1 MIENEV
7 QKPLGEGTFGKGNLA
22 LTSTLGTTTYM
33 ALEVPTLHQVST
45 KSNVYSFGVL
55 LIELVNG
62 KETFDVQGQNVELL

>member
-1 MIENEV
+1 MTENEV

-22 LTSTLGTTTYM
+22 LTSILGTTTYM
-33 ALEVPTLHQVST
+33 APEVPTLHQVST
-45 KSNVYSFGVL
+45 KSDVYSFGVL